1 MQHLQPLQCQNDM
14 TETVIKLKLE
24 FAQAS
29 FGLDSS
35 LHSCR
40 SALNN
45 MLVLRSQ
52 MEHFVLD
59 KEQLS
64 IKVDHSNTSIFKE
77 ENMTSRTI
85 LDEIKRDRDTWMY
98 REGQLTS
105 ELKQTK
111 QLLERQINKSK
122 R

>member
-24 FAQAS
+24 LAQAS

-45 MLVLRSQ
+45 MLVLRIQ

-64 IKVDHSNTSIFKE
+64 IKVDHSNTSIFQG
-77 ENMTSRTI
+77 ENMTSSTI